1 MLLRSLIFDHIWLKL
16 FSLVLAT
23 LIWLAIR
30 SNLVST
36 ESQHASRVLG
46 EPTVRKLAR
55 LPVFLLQDSTGH
67 QPVVVEP
74 SFVDVSVRGSD
85 FRLAELRASDVHVFV
100 RLTEGRTAGSFPV
113 EVRAPNGITVFL
125 ITPASVQV
133 KPSPPR

>member
-1 MLLRSLIFDHIWLKL
+1 MSLRSLIFDHIWLKL

-30 SNLVST
+30 SNLVT
-36 ESQHASRVLG
+36 AEGQQARQALG

-67 QPVVVEP
+67 LPVLVEP
-74 SFVDVSVRGSD
+74 AFVDVAVRGSD
-85 FRLAELRASDVHVFV
+85 FRLAELRASDLHVFV

-113 EVRAPNGITVFL
+113 EVRAPNGVTVFL
-125 ITPASVQV
+125 VTPANVQI
-133 KPSPPR
+133 KPAPPR